1 MSSYQITGGVQYLPL
16 LLDAGVLAFDDDD
29 EEEAVEAAAGGGA
42 SRLEPT
48 NLPVVVVGGVLAVGH
63 VHLGF
68 ADLKELRCLAHVR
81 RAQGHHLIYREIR

>member
-1 MSSYQITGGVQYLPL
+1 L
-16 LLDAGVLAFDDDD
+16 LLGAGVLAFKDE
-29 EEEAVEAAAGGGA
+29 EEEAVGAAGGGGGA